1 MTRTKEHLLPDLTP
15 DSLRTLTDTLS
26 DLTDYLRASP
36 DPAQALALLAPLVD
50 EDTGLPIQLAD
61 TLCALARVLQ
71 DHPQAA
77 STTQVNDLI
86 AELRTAA
93 RELADQHV
101 LHYMLDDLR
110 DLYGKATASEP
121 RRCQCR

>member
-1 MTRTKEHLLPDLTP
+1 MPDPTS
-15 DSLRTLTDTLS
+15 DSLRTLTETLS
-26 DLTDYLRASP
+26 DLTDYLRAGP

-61 TLCALARVLQ
+61 ILCALARLLQ
-71 DHPQAA
+71 DHPRVP

-101 LHYMLDDLR
+101 LHYALDDLR
-110 DLYGKATASEP
+110 ALYGRAVVSEP
-121 RRCQCR
+121 RCRQCR